1 MLKKIEYRINYRST
15 REMDLIFR
23 KFWSYF
29 KNNHTKNDL
38 IILNKLINE
47 DDLEIYNWITGVI
60 EPPKNYGIIIKKI
73 RSKIKFNLK

>member
-1 MLKKIEYRINYRST
+1 MLNKIEYRIKYRST

-29 KNNHTKNDL
+29 KNNHSKNDL
-38 IILNKLINE
+38 IIFNKLINE

-60 EPPKNYGIIIKKI
+60 DPPENYGKIIEKI
-73 RSKIKFNLK
+73 RSKIKFNMK